1 MLFDEGSDNAFLSKF
16 IDNLPDTVD
25 IPFNSS
31 ELVNVS
37 DIFPENNG
45 YYSYSGSLTTPP
57 CSENVSWFVMKSS
70 MEASILQITKLQ
82 AIIKNNFRPVR
93 PLNGREIKSFN

>member
-1 MLFDEGSDNAFLSKF
+1 MTGVQTCALL
-16 IDNLPDTVD
+16 IYNLPDTEG

-37 DIFPENNG
+37 DIFPGNNG

-57 CSENVSWFVMKSS
+57 CSENVSWFVMKST
-70 MEASILQITKLQ
+70 MEASGSQITKLQ
-82 AIIKNNFRPVR
+82 NIIKNNFRPVR
-93 PLNGREIKSFN
+93 SLNGREIKSFN